1 MSAGLLVLFRRGAAV
16 QLAGDRVSNV
26 RQLLLL
32 LLKVLGGGSGSVVLE
47 PVVDLLD
54 GVQNG
59 LLVILVNATTQTLVV
74 ADLVLQAEGVVLQ
87 SVAGFDLA
95 LDGLVFLSELLGLR
109 DHSVDFFLGQ
119 TTLVVGDGDR
129 LDLASS
135 LVTGTDLQDT
145 VGIQVERDFNLRN
158 TTGSRRNAGKL
169 ELAEKVVVLGQRT
182 LSLDC
187 TLLATVQFWHREK
200 LKKKKKDNLQT

>member
-16 QLAGDRVSNV
+16 QLAGDRVGNV
-26 RQLLLL
+26 RELLLL
-32 LLKVLGGGSGSVVLE
+32 LLKVLGGSGGGVVLE

-54 GVQNG
+54 GVQDG
-59 LLVILVNATTQTLVV
+59 LLVILVNATTQALVV

-87 SVAGFDLA
+87 SVAGLDLA
-95 LDGLVFLSELLGLR
+95 LDGLVLLGELLGLS
-109 DHSVDFFLGQ
+109 DHTVDFFLGQ
-119 TTLVVGDGDR
+119 ATLVVGDSDG

-145 VGIQVERDFNLRN
+145 IGIQIERDLNLGN
-158 TTGSRRNAGKL
+158 TTGGRRNAGKL

-187 TLLATVQFWHREK
+187 TSLATVQF
-200 LKKKKKDNLQT
+200 